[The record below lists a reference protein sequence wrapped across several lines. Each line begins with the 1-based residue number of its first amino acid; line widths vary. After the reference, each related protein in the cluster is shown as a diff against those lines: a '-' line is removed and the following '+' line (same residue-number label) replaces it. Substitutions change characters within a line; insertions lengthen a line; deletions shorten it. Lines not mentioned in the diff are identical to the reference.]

1 MTMRTAWSR
10 RLLGALALATV
21 MGSSASAQTPAEH
34 EQLRSELARVR
45 TELEALRE
53 EYNRRLDDLRA
64 AVAALQAQPMP
75 ESAPQPTAP
84 VPAGA
89 TGAGGPAGSLP
100 VYGNVNALS
109 KIFNPDIAVISNFVA
124 TGGRT
129 NVDPA
134 PSFDLRE
141 VETSLQAVVDPYARA
156 DVFLAIGPEGVDI
169 EEGYVTF
176 LTLPGSLTAKVGK
189 LRSGF
194 GKVNT
199 LHTHVVPW
207 ADRPLMV
214 GNLLG
219 GEEGLSGA
227 SVSLSRLVPNPWLF
241 LEVTGEVS
249 RQQSEVFHA
258 VRRRHLIYVGR
269 ARGYR
274 DITESSNLDIG
285 GSFAYGHSGIEP
297 SSTTRLF
304 GVDATFR
311 YRPLRR
317 ATYHRLQA
325 RTEFVWSRRSEL
337 AEATPFGTY
346 ASAEYQLARRWSAG
360 VRYDH
365 AERALAPALAD
376 RGTSWLLTFSPSEF
390 SQVRSQYRRTRYDGA
405 GTANELLVQ
414 LLFSIGAHGAHP
426 F

>member
-1 MTMRTAWSR
+1 M
-10 RLLGALALATV
+10 LGALVLA
-21 MGSSASAQTPAEH
+21 MAIASPAPAQTPAEH

-45 TELEALRE
+45 TELEALRQ
-53 EYNRRLDDLRA
+53 EYNRRLDDLQA
-64 AVAALQAQPMP
+64 TVAALQSPPMP
-75 ESAPQPTAP
+75 QPAPQTAAP
-84 VPAGA
+84 VPTGAAGA
-89 TGAGGPAGSLP
+89 EGPAGSLP
-100 VYGNVNALS
+100 VYGGVNALS
-109 KIFNPDIAVISNFVA
+109 KIFNPDIAVIGNFVA

-129 NVDPA
+129 TVDPA
-134 PSFDLRE
+134 PSLDLRE

-176 LTLPGSLTAKVGK
+176 LTLPGGLTAKVGK

-194 GKVNT
+194 GKVNPQ
-199 LHTHVVPW
+199 HTHVIPW
-207 ADRPLMV
+207 ADRPLIV
-214 GNLLG
+214 QNLLG

-258 VRRRHLIYVGR
+258 VRRRDLTYVGR

-274 DITESSNLDIG
+274 DITESSNLDVG
-285 GSFAYGHSGIEP
+285 ASFAYGHNGIEP

-311 YRPLRR
+311 YRPLRG
-317 ATYHRLQA
+317 ATYRRVQA

-337 AEATPFGTY
+337 TDARPFGTY

-360 VRYDH
+360 VRYDY
-365 AERALAPALAD
+365 AGRAVAPAASD
-376 RGTSWLLTFSPSEF
+376 RGASWLLTFRPSEF
-390 SQVRSQYRRTRYDGA
+390 SQVRGQYRRTRYDGA